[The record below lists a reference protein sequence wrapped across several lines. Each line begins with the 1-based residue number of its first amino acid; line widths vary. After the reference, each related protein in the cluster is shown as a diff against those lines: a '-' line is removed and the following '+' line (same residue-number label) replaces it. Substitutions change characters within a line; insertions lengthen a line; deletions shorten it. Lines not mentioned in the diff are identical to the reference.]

1 MHSFVVEAW
10 INDVAIANVQPDT
23 PSPSKRARTTE
34 NDDEI
39 ASFELDTD
47 VARWPIA
54 DQRCCPKLE
63 VGIVIPNRAR
73 QQTSLSRDPSE
84 TSRSQSRSAS
94 PTKRFLKTESLLSLA
109 VPIEFIKPRPLAAAV
124 PNDAY
129 KLMEALSAIVAGET
143 LLPAVLRSH
152 PDFQND
158 PQIRRHAWRDET
170 QPASAAA
177 AAAEHTA
184 ALQNHEHLCRLVD
197 ESLASANRHR
207 SEAGWN
213 NLVHTPL
220 LQHATQNISHLEV
233 EPIMSA
239 QILPACRPLLASGK
253 RVPLPSSEASTAG
266 SSASGRSFAPIATSV
281 HKMVDYAL
289 VLRPSDT
296 LQTLINE
303 FLASEPWERQSI
315 NQTRYEPLRA
325 QPAPI
330 FIETKTISGTKDSA
344 NMQLSI
350 WVAAWR
356 ERMRTV
362 ALRAGSNDKILTLP
376 VIQVTGGDVWSVL
389 YVVDDGNRIRVLDG
403 NCRIGTTDSILGIYQ
418 LQASI
423 AALGC
428 WVEETFTPWLTDL
441 LSRAVENEA

>member
-47 VARWPIA
+47 VNKTP
-54 DQRCCPKLE
+54 
-63 VGIVIPNRAR
+63 VGPSRISAVAQSSRSASSFPTALASRPAFW
-73 QQTSLSRDPSE
+73 RDPSE

-109 VPIEFIKPRPLAAAV
+109 VPIDRGDVAASGAAV
-124 PNDAY
+124 ASR
-129 KLMEALSAIVAGET
+129 LSKRSADPET
-143 LLPAVLRSH
+143 CMA
-152 PDFQND
+152 
-158 PQIRRHAWRDET
+158 RRDG
-170 QPASAAA
+170 
-177 AAAEHTA
+177 A

-233 EPIMSA
+233 EPIMLA

-344 NMQLSI
+344 NMQLGI

-356 ERMRTV
+356 ERM
-362 ALRAGSNDKILTLP
+362 P
-376 VIQVTGGDVWSVL
+376 
-389 YVVDDGNRIRVLDG
+389 
-403 NCRIGTTDSILGIYQ
+403 
-418 LQASI
+418 
-423 AALGC
+423 
-428 WVEETFTPWLTDL
+428 
-441 LSRAVENEA
+441 